1 MLFRS
6 LPEEAL
12 RDTGGLPTVFIV
24 DGEDRARMR
33 NVKIGRRAGDGIEI
47 LSGLEPDDRV
57 IVENTGVL
65 DDGVPVRAED
75 R

>member
-1 MLFRS
+1 
-6 LPEEAL
+6 
-12 RDTGGLPTVFIV
+12 
-24 DGEDRARMR
+24 MR

-47 LSGLEPDDRV
+47 LSGIEPEDRV